1 MKILLVEDDP
11 TLNKNIG
18 EVLQAEG
25 FSVEVVYDGIL
36 AEKLLKNNTFD
47 VVVLDVNLPGKNGFE
62 VCKSFRLWNTET
74 PVLLLTAF
82 DDIEDKVQGYDAGAD
97 DYLTKPFLM
106 RELILRLNA
115 LAKRKANLSKENQE
129 TKIFFDDIVIDLK
142 SKTVFRNSVA
152 IELTLREY
160 QILVKLIEANGD
172 FVSKTD
178 LIETIWGKSFDAN
191 TNTIEVYIN
200 FLRKKIDKPFDKNT
214 IKTKVGFGYYLEK

>member
-11 TLNKNIG
+11 TLNKNIS

-36 AEKLLKNNTFD
+36 AEKLLKNNTFN

-115 LAKRKANLSKENQE
+115 LAKRKSSLSKENQE
-129 TKIFFDDIVIDLK
+129 TKIFFDDIVIDLQ
-142 SKTVFRNSVA
+142 SKTVFRDSVA

>member
-47 VVVLDVNLPGKNGFE
+47 VVILDVNLPGKNGFE

-115 LAKRKANLSKENQE
+115 LAKRKSSLSKENQE
-129 TKIFFDDIVIDLK
+129 TKIFFDDIVIDLQ

>member
-11 TLNKNIG
+11 TLNKNIS

-25 FSVEVVYDGIL
+25 LLVKVVYDGIL

-62 VCKSFRLWNTET
+62 VCKSFRLWNTQT

-82 DDIEDKVQGYDAGAD
+82 DDIEDKVHGYNAGAD

-115 LAKRKANLSKENQE
+115 LVKRKSNLSKKNQE
-129 TKIFFDDIVIDLK
+129 TKIFFDDIVIDLQ
-142 SKTVFRNSVA
+142 SKTVFRNSVT
-152 IELTLREY
+152 IELTFREY

-214 IKTKVGFGYYLEK
+214 IKTKVGFGYYLER

>member
-129 TKIFFDDIVIDLK
+129 TKIFFDDIVIDLQ

>member
-115 LAKRKANLSKENQE
+115 LTKRKANLSKENQE
-129 TKIFFDDIVIDLK
+129 TKIFFDDIVIDLQ

-160 QILVKLIEANGD
+160 QILVKLIEANSD

>member
-1 MKILLVEDDP
+1 MRILLVEDDP
-11 TLNKNIG
+11 TLNKNIS

-115 LAKRKANLSKENQE
+115 LAKRKSSLSKENPE
-129 TKIFFDDIVIDLK
+129 TKIFFDDIVIDLQ
-142 SKTVFRNSVA
+142 SKTVCRNSVA

>member
-11 TLNKNIG
+11 TLNKNIS

-36 AEKLLKNNTFD
+36 AEKLLKNNMFD
-47 VVVLDVNLPGKNGFE
+47 VVILDVNLPGKNGFE

-74 PVLLLTAF
+74 SVLLLTAF

-129 TKIFFDDIVIDLK
+129 TKIFFDDIVIDLQ

-178 LIETIWGKSFDAN
+178 LIETIW
-191 TNTIEVYIN
+191 VN
-200 FLRKKIDKPFDKNT
+200 FMSLRVLLRQRNWI
-214 IKTKVGFGYYLEK
+214 LEKRYLIFIERSISWGLKKT

>member
-62 VCKSFRLWNTET
+62 VCKSFRFWNTET

-129 TKIFFDDIVIDLK
+129 TKIFFDDIVIDLQ

>member
-1 MKILLVEDDP
+1 M
-11 TLNKNIG
+11 
-18 EVLQAEG
+18 
-25 FSVEVVYDGIL
+25 VYDGIL
-36 AEKLLKNNTFD
+36 AEKLLKYNTFD
-47 VVVLDVNLPGKNGFE
+47 VVILDVNLPGKNGFE

-82 DDIEDKVQGYDAGAD
+82 DDIEDKVQGYEAGAD

-115 LAKRKANLSKENQE
+115 LAKRKSNLSKENQE
-129 TKIFFDDIVIDLK
+129 TKIFFDDIVMDLQ
-142 SKTVFRNSVA
+142 SKTVFRDSVA

-214 IKTKVGFGYYLEK
+214 IKTKVGFGYYLER

>member
-11 TLNKNIG
+11 TLNKNIS

-36 AEKLLKNNTFD
+36 AEKLLKYNTFD
-47 VVVLDVNLPGKNGFE
+47 VVILDVNLPGKNGFE

-82 DDIEDKVQGYDAGAD
+82 DDIEDKVQGYEAGAD

-115 LAKRKANLSKENQE
+115 LAKRKSNLSKENQE
-129 TKIFFDDIVIDLK
+129 TKIFFDDIVMDLQ
-142 SKTVFRNSVA
+142 SKTVFRDSVA

-160 QILVKLIEANGD
+160 QILVKLIEASNI
-172 FVSKTD
+172 FP
-178 LIETIWGKSFDAN
+178 EN
-191 TNTIEVYIN
+191 
-200 FLRKKIDKPFDKNT
+200 P
-214 IKTKVGFGYYLEK
+214 

>member
-1 MKILLVEDDP
+1 MRILLVEDDP
-11 TLNKNIG
+11 TLNKNIS

-36 AEKLLKNNTFD
+36 AERLLKNNTFD

-74 PVLLLTAF
+74 AVLLLTAF

-115 LAKRKANLSKENQE
+115 LAKRKSSLSKENPE
-129 TKIFFDDIVIDLK
+129 TKIFFDDIVIDLQ
-142 SKTVFRNSVA
+142 SKTVFRDSVA

-200 FLRKKIDKPFDKNT
+200 FLRKKIDKPFDRNT

>member
-11 TLNKNIG
+11 TLNKNIS

-115 LAKRKANLSKENQE
+115 LAKRKSSLSKENPE
-129 TKIFFDDIVIDLK
+129 TKIFFDDIVIDLQ
-142 SKTVFRNSVA
+142 SKTVFRDSVA

>member
-11 TLNKNIG
+11 TLNKNIS

-36 AEKLLKNNTFD
+36 AEKLLKNNMFD
-47 VVVLDVNLPGKNGFE
+47 VVILDVNLPGKNGFE

-74 PVLLLTAF
+74 SVLLLTAF

-129 TKIFFDDIVIDLK
+129 TKIFFDDIVIDLQ